1 MVYRFSPDAQDYFH
15 DVEDKWK
22 KGVAEKAEAII
33 IESGHKVDSDDE
45 RKFIK
50 SLIGT
55 MFIDKLERQSL
66 SFYTLSFAL
75 KQTHPKAH
83 GRSDS
88 QSCGHFFG
96 NLIEQQNITIIKW
109 GRMKWT

>member
-1 MVYRFSPDAQDYFH
+1 MM
-15 DVEDKWK
+15 K
-22 KGVAEKAEAII
+22 
-33 IESGHKVDSDDE
+33 E

-50 SLIGT
+50 SLIGI
-55 MFIDKLERQSL
+55 MFIDQLERQSF
-66 SFYTLSFAL
+66 SFYTLSFAS
-75 KQTHPKAH
+75 KQTHPGAH

-96 NLIEQQNITIIKW
+96 HLIEQQNITIIKL

>member
-1 MVYRFSPDAQDYFH
+1 MM
-15 DVEDKWK
+15 K
-22 KGVAEKAEAII
+22 
-33 IESGHKVDSDDE
+33 E

-88 QSCGHFFG
+88 QSWGHFFG
-96 NLIEQQNITIIKW
+96 NLIEQQNITIINEVE
-109 GRMKWT
+109 